1 MPTYVYE
8 CKKCGE
14 LELEQSIKD
23 PVLTCC
29 PKCGGKMRRIIAG
42 GTSFVLKG
50 GGWASSGYASASC
63 RPASSSS
70 GQDRR

>member
-8 CKKCGE
+8 CEKCGE

-29 PKCGGKMRRIIAG
+29 PKCGGKVRRIIAG

-63 RPASSSS
+63 RRASASS